1 MQHATPRGDGNFT
14 LLCHLSY
21 LSKLWNR
28 LPRKGTE
35 TGHTSPWWTSR
46 TVMQH
51 ATPQG
56 DEATSFLS
64 LFRAISV
71 FQRQTIVSLF
81 SLSLFS
87 LLADREPPW
96 KKRENK
102 AFSLFSLSWAWR
114 RHFQAL
120 VCKGKRRDGKRRED
134 IQSGPG
140 LSQAELVKYK

>member
-102 AFSLFSLSWAWR
+102 AFSLFSLSWALCLTK
-114 RHFQAL
+114 AL
-120 VCKGKRRDGKRRED
+120 PGSGLQGKEKRRKKKKRYSIRTRAFT
-134 IQSGPG
+134 SR
-140 LSQAELVKYK
+140 AC